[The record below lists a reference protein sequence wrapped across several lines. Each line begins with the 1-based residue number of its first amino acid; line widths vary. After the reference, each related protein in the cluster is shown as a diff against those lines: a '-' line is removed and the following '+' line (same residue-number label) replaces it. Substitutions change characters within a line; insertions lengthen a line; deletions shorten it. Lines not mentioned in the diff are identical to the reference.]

1 MRPIRA
7 IIADDEEHL
16 RADLR
21 KKLAAAWPELIIS
34 GEITDG
40 IEAARLIEEARPE
53 VAFLDIRMPGLSGIE
68 VARKAAGTCQVVF
81 VTAHD
86 QYAVDA
92 FESEALDYLLK
103 PVTDE
108 RLEKTVKRLKERLA
122 SSSPAPDLS
131 RVLDKL
137 ARTIER
143 PSGRLQWI
151 KAQHRAGIVH
161 AEAIQTADR
170 SRGGSYTITFKDVK
184 ERLAVSRAYSHLFKQ
199 M

>member
-151 KAQHRAGIVH
+151 KAHHREAIVN
-161 AEAIQTADR
+161 AKAIQTADR
-170 SRGGSYTITFKDVK
+170 SLGLSQPDSMTDSLTVARPCT
-184 ERLAVSRAYSHLFKQ
+184 KQ
-199 M
+199 S